1 MTLFSFLTP
10 GLQMSKIIPI
20 AIGIRAVIDGVSDVK
35 YPQAEKLMRIMALI
49 RLAVC
54 AFIFLAVV
62 FDPGISYIICQVK

>member
-1 MTLFSFLTP
+1 
-10 GLQMSKIIPI
+10 
-20 AIGIRAVIDGVSDVK
+20 
-35 YPQAEKLMRIMALI
+35 MRIMALI